1 MAMRRIAALGS
12 TVVLCAWAAPGAAA
26 ASRAVTPPPARTV
39 VVIREDQGV
48 LGPHAAGG
56 FLHACPARAPHPI
69 GGTFGPPDGS
79 PLAGQFLLAGSYRV
93 GRTGWRV
100 RLQNIT
106 GDPQPFFAGTVCVG
120 ADVSF
125 AYPRASGVAA
135 PGMDSGANVPC
146 PRAEPRAV
154 GGWFRPQSPSGVGQI
169 AGDSA
174 FRTREGWDLGVRNI
188 GPMPQAYFAG
198 AVCAGAALRTAMVS
212 RVRTLP
218 AGLAVHTALRC
229 PAREPQPVTAV
240 FAAADT
246 AAAGQIVAT
255 DAFRTGA
262 ARWTTG
268 IRNLSSSP
276 QRGAAGVLCVR

>member
-1 MAMRRIAALGS
+1 MRRIAALGS
-12 TVVLCAWAAPGAAA
+12 TVVLCACAAPRAAA
-26 ASRAVTPPPARTV
+26 AARVTAAPSARTV

-48 LGPHAAGG
+48 LAPHASGG

-93 GRTGWRV
+93 GRTAWRV

-106 GDPQPFFAGTVCVG
+106 PLPQPFFAGTVCLG
-120 ADVSF
+120 TDVPLV
-125 AYPRASGVAA
+125 YPRASGVAA
-135 PGMDSGANVPC
+135 PGADSGANVPC

-154 GGWFRPQSPSGVGQI
+154 GGWFRPQSPSAVGQI
-169 AGDSA
+169 VGDSA
-174 FRTREGWDLGVRNI
+174 FRTREGWDLGVRNL

-198 AVCAGAALRTAMVS
+198 AVCAGPALRTAMVS

-218 AGLAVHTALRC
+218 AGLGVHTTLRC
-229 PAREPQPVTAV
+229 PAREPQPVAAV
-240 FAAADT
+240 FAAADA

-262 ARWTTG
+262 TTWTTG
-268 IRNLSSSP
+268 TRNLSSSP
-276 QRGAAGVLCVR
+276 QRGAAGVICVR